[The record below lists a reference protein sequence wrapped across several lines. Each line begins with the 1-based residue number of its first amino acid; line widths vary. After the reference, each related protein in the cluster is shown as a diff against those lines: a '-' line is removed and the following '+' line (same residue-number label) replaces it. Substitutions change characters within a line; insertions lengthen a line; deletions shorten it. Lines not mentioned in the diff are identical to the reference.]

1 MRSMGST
8 TPRIYKQAV
17 FKEQGASLTLEKV
30 PLTLPKRDETLV
42 QVETCGVCHSDH
54 FAQTNLI
61 GGGFPL
67 VPGHEIIG
75 CVAAVGV
82 GEILW
87 KEGDRI
93 GGAWHE
99 AAVHIP
105 DHVNAA
111 KYAPMLCAGVTV
123 FNDMRHMKI
132 PQVYASKFGYRVV
145 ALSRD
150 STKEEFARKLG
161 AHDYIDTRLG
171 IMGKLLILSIVGG
184 IEVHTGL
191 LNNRDNPILGW

>member
-1 MRSMGST
+1 MGST

-93 GGAWHE
+93 GGAWHGGHDE
-99 AAVHIP
+99 HLLMQLRSTCGACKKGFFQMC
-105 DHVNAA
+105 DNEEVNGISRNGGCTSF
-111 KYAPMLCAGVTV
+111 P
-123 FNDMRHMKI
+123 FIH
-132 PQVYASKFGYRVV
+132 
-145 ALSRD
+145 LSLF
-150 STKEEFARKLG
+150 SLYHPFLNTPK
-161 AHDYIDTRLG
+161 
-171 IMGKLLILSIVGG
+171 G
-184 IEVHTGL
+184 IESQG
-191 LNNRDNPILGW
+191 